1 MSTLDHLAVTPEE
14 DAAFAAAEARQL
26 LADTE
31 DREMK
36 AAIESFQSAIDALL
50 NRGWCRNFLGPFDGC
65 EAMVLLHY
73 HRKPVKA
80 TFCGDWDGGWFAEL
94 VDGEL
99 LPVRPLLFLPLRMPR

>member
-14 DAAFAAAEARQL
+14 DAAFAEAEARQM

-31 DREMK
+31 DQEMQ
-36 AAIESFQSAIDALL
+36 AAIESFQCSIDALL

-65 EAMVLLHY
+65 EALVLLHY

-99 LPVRPLLFLPLRMPR
+99 LPVRPLLFLPLSMPR